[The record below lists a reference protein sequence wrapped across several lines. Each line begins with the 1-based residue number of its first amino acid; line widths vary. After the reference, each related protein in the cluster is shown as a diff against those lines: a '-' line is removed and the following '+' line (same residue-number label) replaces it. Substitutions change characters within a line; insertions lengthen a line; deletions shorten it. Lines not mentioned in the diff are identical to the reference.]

1 MFYNEKRKENWK
13 LFPLRIKAKQGN
25 TECLIPEYGLELFQL
40 LLVVA
45 FKFHE
50 VVRREVYWV

>member
-50 VVRREVYWV
+50 IVRREVY